1 MSRKHDTDL
10 AVSVADLLPHPGS
23 TKRVEREA
31 LLDGLAVSG
40 SRVPDGAKTVVDVEV
55 QAVNDGIVVVGT
67 VRAPWAGEC
76 RRCLKAAGGEVSAEV
91 HEIYERDPVEGET
104 RKLRDATVDL
114 TDLARDAVLLE
125 LPIAPLCEDDCAGL
139 CPTCGVDRN
148 ETACECAATETD
160 PRWAALSDLR
170 FED

>member
-1 MSRKHDTDL
+1 VSTRIADL

-23 TKRVEREA
+23 TKRVERQA

-40 SRVPDGAKTVVDVEV
+40 SSVPAGELTTVDVEL
-55 QAVNDGIVVVGT
+55 QALNDGIVVVGT
-67 VRAPWAGEC
+67 VRAPWTGEC
-76 RRCLKAAGGEVSAEV
+76 RRCLKAAGGEVVAAV
-91 HEIYERDPVEGET
+91 QEIYERDPVEGET
-104 RKLRDATVDL
+104 RRLRDATVDL
-114 TDLARDAVLLE
+114 SEMARDAVLLE

-148 ETACECAATETD
+148 ETDCDCAATEAD
-160 PRWAALSDLR
+160 PRWAALADLR